1 MCARISILADAVNYS
16 LYRVVPRLLS
26 KGAKPRKAAT
36 AAAAGDIE
44 FFETTSALHGETI
57 NEINLA
63 EDDSGSTYLMVA
75 CRAGNNTFVD
85 YLLDKCVAMPLH
97 HAVLLPC
104 LPLLPW
110 HTASDR
116 LQHCSPHA
124 ALSALPHP
132 LRYSDDIVADV
143 LNRDT
148 GESALITAA
157 RHGHVHIVKKLIQWY
172 VTGIPFE
179 PSMTTCRPCF

>member
-116 LQHCSPHA
+116 LQHCSLMLPSPLSLTRSGTRTTSSQMCSTVTRASRRSSRPHA
-124 ALSALPHP
+124 TATCISSRSL
-132 LRYSDDIVADV
+132 YSG
-143 LNRDT
+143 T
-148 GESALITAA
+148 
-157 RHGHVHIVKKLIQWY
+157 
-172 VTGIPFE
+172 
-179 PSMTTCRPCF
+179 